1 LRKLTE
7 HKERVQL
14 RRSQV
19 IELNAEGRTQREI
32 ATILHVSHGIINS
45 DLAVLRRQAK
55 NNIKTYVEDYLPLE
69 HQS

>member
-14 RRSQV
+14 RRSRV

-45 DLAVLRRQAK
+45 DLAVLRIVIQVK
-55 NNIKTYVEDYLPLE
+55 
-69 HQS
+69 